1 MLNGTEHF
9 KLFEYLENLFDDKL
23 NMVFT
28 SQPATIVSFNSAENT
43 VSVTLDKE
51 GLKLEDIP
59 ISLFGNPSSY
69 ITTPTLEKGTKGML
83 IFSKHDLFSWVE
95 DGVDEHAKTD
105 FSKNNAFFLIGAT
118 NQKNKITYN
127 LNAVEIKTDKA
138 IEMTSK
144 NHTSIDSE
152 KSIDLTAP
160 KISLTDK
167 DNGNE
172 LFDLLGQTLDLM
184 KDLASELVSTKTSI
198 HNETLTSSP
207 AFSSLSSQFEELSS
221 KYKGFK

>member
-23 NMVFT
+23 NMIFT
-28 SQPATIVSFNSAENT
+28 SQPATIESFNADENT

-51 GLKLEDIP
+51 NLHLEDIP

-69 ITTPTLEKGTKGML
+69 ITTPTLEKGTKGIL

-95 DGVDEHAKTD
+95 DGTDEHAKTD

-127 LNAVEIKTDKA
+127 LNAIEIKTDKA

-167 DNGNE
+167 DTGNE
-172 LFDLLGQTLDLM
+172 LFSLL
-184 KDLASELVSTKTSI
+184 V
-198 HNETLTSSP
+198 ETLNEMKGLATTLSQSKDMTYQKLLTNSSDI
-207 AFSSLSSQFEELSS
+207 AGYISKFEALSS
-221 KYKGFK
+221 KYGGFK